1 MRIWL
6 WFLGRERG
14 GGTIAEAT
22 VELTAVETSCFF
34 PPICECSRCTAQLQ
48 ICCHCRRTIYETVGW
63 SKQLWV
69 WRWLTKITPKI
80 VRGPFGIIKQQK
92 CGFYLICWI
101 WNTVL
106 LAPIGTVQKSK
117 CSFSYSYSYYHTLCK
132 RLMWLYVYHK
142 LNNVPS
148 QSDNRHTLYSLPWE
162 LGGSVCVEGGQV
174 WLQFKC
180 SDHSIQNH
188 SGLLRTDPHTPLGPL
203 LTHTCIIHGSWI

>member
-6 WFLGRERG
+6 WFLGRG

-117 CSFSYSYSYYHTLCK
+117 CSFSYSAHTITHFAKGSCDYMCTTNSITSPLSPTTDTLCT
-132 RLMWLYVYHK
+132 RFPESW
-142 LNNVPS
+142 
-148 QSDNRHTLYSLPWE
+148 
-162 LGGSVCVEGGQV
+162 GGVCVWREGKYGCSLNAV
-174 WLQFKC
+174 TTQFKT
-180 SDHSIQNH
+180 IQAF
-188 SGLLRTDPHTPLGPL
+188 
-203 LTHTCIIHGSWI
+203 